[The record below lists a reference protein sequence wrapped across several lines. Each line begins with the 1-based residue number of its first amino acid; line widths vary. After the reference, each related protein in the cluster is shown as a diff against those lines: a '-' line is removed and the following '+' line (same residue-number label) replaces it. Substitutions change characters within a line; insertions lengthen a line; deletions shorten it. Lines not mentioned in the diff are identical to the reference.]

1 MPSIA
6 FSSRTASRTVLAI
19 GPAVSCV
26 LERGRIPERLS
37 SPTVGLMPIMEP
49 KLPGLRI
56 DPEVSVPTE
65 TVQKLQATATAEPAL
80 EPPVGV
86 DIL

>member
-1 MPSIA
+1 M
-6 FSSRTASRTVLAI
+6 
-19 GPAVSCV
+19 
-26 LERGRIPERLS
+26 PERLIM
-37 SPTVGLMPIMEP
+37 PTVGLIPMTEP
-49 KLPGLRI
+49 RLPGFRI
-56 DPEVSVPTE
+56 EPEVSVPTD